1 MFGGSK
7 SKIPAIITF
16 LDGTKLHA
24 HIPPGS
30 TPGLMSAI
38 SNENIFLEVWVDE
51 KRKFYMRQHM
61 MCIEADEAAQA
72 AADGATQ
79 ASAA

>member
-24 HIPPGS
+24 DIPPGN

-38 SNENIFLEVWVDE
+38 SNENIFLEVWVE
-51 KRKFYMRQHM
+51 ENRKFYMRQHM
-61 MCIEADEAAQA
+61 LCIEADDVAQA
-72 AADGATQ
+72 ARDTEPQ

>member
-38 SNENIFLEVWVDE
+38 SNENIFLEIWVE
-51 KRKFYMRQHM
+51 GKRKFYMRQHIL
-61 MCIEADEAAQA
+61 CIESDDAAEAASDNEQ
-72 AADGATQ
+72 T

>member
-24 HIPPGS
+24 LIPPGS

-38 SNENIFLEVWVDE
+38 SNENIFLEVWVEE
-51 KRKFYMRQHM
+51 KRKFYMRQHIL
-61 MCIEADEAAQA
+61 CIEADDDAQA
-72 AADGATQ
+72 ALDNTQ
-79 ASAA
+79 QVSAA

>member
-24 HIPPGS
+24 EIPPGA

-38 SNENIFLEVWVDE
+38 SNENIFLEAWADG

-61 MCIEADEAAQA
+61 LCIEADEAAQA
-72 AADGATQ
+72 AKDSQ
-79 ASAA
+79 QQVSAA

>member
-16 LDGTKLHA
+16 VDGKQLHCEV
-24 HIPPGS
+24 PPGS

-38 SNENIFLEVWVDE
+38 SGENVFLEVWVDG

-61 MCIEADEAAQA
+61 LCIEADEAAAEVASPESA
-72 AADGATQ
+72 AA
-79 ASAA
+79 